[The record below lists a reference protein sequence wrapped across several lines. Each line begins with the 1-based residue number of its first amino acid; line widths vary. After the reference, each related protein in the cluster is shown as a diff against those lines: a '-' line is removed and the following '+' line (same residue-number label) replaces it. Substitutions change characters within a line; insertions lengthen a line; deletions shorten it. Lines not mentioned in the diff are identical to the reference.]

1 MSSNDPMVHE
11 GDSSSDGGDPKS
23 SGLRGILSSR
33 LVPVVVTAVVLVA
46 GLFLVRRLG
55 VGGRILPVAGVAAFM
70 LIGRS
75 FMRGGHG
82 NHGGHGSNGS
92 HGGCH

>member
-1 MSSNDPMVHE
+1 
-11 GDSSSDGGDPKS
+11 
-23 SGLRGILSSR
+23 
-33 LVPVVVTAVVLVA
+33 
-46 GLFLVRRLG
+46 
-55 VGGRILPVAGVAAFM
+55 VAAFM